1 MPVSKRRKGVTGKRR
16 TVKPA
21 VTATTDRWS
30 VKLNGSRL
38 LHIRNDP
45 DFLTIIKIGRVMNAV
60 AYGVT
65 DIASYREHSTVMH
78 TRQFRRACFVLG
90 GYLHQGITLVKAI
103 KGRYLTEPGFERL
116 RLIALDSE
124 HKKARDYVKK
134 IRNFTAFHLDEYDE
148 TTRQTLSRLKP
159 TMYPLMAG
167 DDRTVGSFY
176 FEFSDFID
184 LTFLVNTFADGRS
197 WEETAHD
204 IIGAIIDLA
213 YEFLTA
219 CNEFLDALC
228 AKIKITE
235 HIYK

>member
-1 MPVSKRRKGVTGKRR
+1 MPVSKRRKNSKGKRR
-16 TVKPA
+16 TITPVVPVK
-21 VTATTDRWS
+21 TERWS
-30 VKLNGSRL
+30 TKLNGSRL
-38 LHIRNDP
+38 INIRNDP

-60 AYGVT
+60 AYGLT
-65 DIASYREHSTVMH
+65 DVGSYNVNTALCI
-78 TRQFRRACFVLG
+78 RQYRRALFVLG

-103 KGRYLTEPGFERL
+103 KGRYLTEPGFEAL

-228 AKIKITE
+228 SKIKITE